1 MKRILFLL
9 LCFPTCLSG
18 QFFASEIQGAY
29 NQYVNGYKHGDWYT
43 FEDDSIV
50 AMKIVYNMGE
60 IIFLENYFI
69 PTGALVETVE
79 YKDGVA
85 DGVSKEY
92 WPNGQLRGTV
102 PYKKGVVEGIVK
114 SYSSSGELLTQLL
127 YVNGEEDLHYPERY
141 ISEKI
146 DFDTSYSGFNKP
158 IWKYYAKY
166 DTCVNTHYL
175 WINSLVAYY
184 KNNSLYKDEVYDY
197 QRIRWEIRLYK
208 NGVFDTIYSV
218 YTKKNYNGLKS
229 IYYYK
234 DGEKV
239 KSVFYDTKGR
249 IFKNQERA
257 QRRILGRA
265 IYKWMKEREK
275 KNFDESIV
283 Q

>member
-1 MKRILFLL
+1 ML

-18 QFFASEIQGAY
+18 QFFASEIQGTY
-29 NQYVNGYKHGDWYT
+29 NQYVNGYKHGYWYT

-146 DFDTSYSGFNKP
+146 DLDTSYSGFNKP

-175 WINSLVAYY
+175 RIDSLVAYY

-197 QRIRWEIRLYK
+197 QRIRCSIRLYK
-208 NGVFDTIYSV
+208 NGVFDTIYSF
-218 YTKKNYNGLKS
+218 YTKKNYNGLKY
-229 IYYYK
+229 INYFT
-234 DGEKV
+234 DGKLV
-239 KSVFYDTKGR
+239 KSVYYDTKGR